1 MSASGRVGS
10 AGSEIGHGVRRCAA
24 LLAAVA
30 AACIWL
36 TACTAVDET
45 AGSGAASRDNVDRSP
60 LPESSEE
67 SDARRRARIRLEL
80 GASYYQQ
87 GNFKVALDEL
97 RQALAADPD
106 YAPAYGMIGLVY
118 MAIGETARADENF
131 LRGLRLSPSDSDL
144 NNNYG
149 WFLCQTGKARESL
162 DYFARALRNPLYA
175 TPAKPL
181 HNAGIC
187 AQRTGDTAAAESY
200 FLRSFQVDPS
210 NPVAMFNLAELFLKR
225 GDIERARFHSQRLV
239 ANFDPSPEI
248 LWLALRIERKAGN
261 RDVQAS
267 LESQLRRRFPASAEA
282 AKLAKGEFED

>member
-1 MSASGRVGS
+1 MSGPGATAAPVGS
-10 AGSEIGHGVRRCAA
+10 GARRLAA
-24 LLAAVA
+24 LLMA
-30 AACIWL
+30 AAGLWL
-36 TACTAVDET
+36 ASCTAVDQT
-45 AGSGAASRDNVDRSP
+45 AGAGAASRDNVDRSP
-60 LPESSEE
+60 LPESTEE

-97 RQALAADPD
+97 RQAVSADPD

-131 LRGLRLSPSDSDL
+131 LRGLRLAPGDSDL

-149 WFLCQTGKARESL
+149 WFLCQTGRARESL
-162 DYFARALRNPLYA
+162 DYFTRALRNPLYA

-187 AQRTGDTAAAESY
+187 AQRLGDSAAAESY

-225 GDIERARFHSQRLV
+225 GDIERARFYSQRLV

-267 LESQLRRRFPASAEA
+267 LESQLRRRFPASGEA
-282 AKLAKGEFED
+282 ARLAKGEFED

>member
-1 MSASGRVGS
+1 MTGS
-10 AGSEIGHGVRRCAA
+10 AANGRAAVVGLRWCAA
-24 LLAAVA
+24 LLATLV
-30 AACIWL
+30 CLGL
-36 TACTAVDET
+36 TACTGLDER
-45 AGSGAASRDNVDRSP
+45 AGAGADARDGVDRSP
-60 LPESSEE
+60 LPESNEE

-97 RQALAADPD
+97 RQAVSADPD

-118 MAIGETARADENF
+118 MAIGENARADENF
-131 LRGLRLSPSDSDL
+131 LRGLRLAPADSDL

-162 DYFARALRNPLYA
+162 DYFARALRNPLYT
-175 TPAKPL
+175 TPARPL

-187 AQRTGDTAAAESY
+187 ALRLGDTAAAESY

-225 GDIERARFHSQRLV
+225 GDIERARFYSQRLV

-267 LESQLRRRFPASAEA
+267 LESQLRRRFPASGEA